1 MHYKTIKAIKFGN
14 LLIDLDTGEEF
25 NIINWGETYR
35 SGYYMLQRYNDTM
48 WLMMK
53 QVREW
58 KFREYW
64 YVNTRPL
71 FVKSTLKK
79 YSLF

>member
-1 MHYKTIKAIKFGN
+1 MQYKTIKAIKLGN

-25 NIINWGETYR
+25 NIINWGDTYR
-35 SGYYMLQRYNDTM
+35 SGYYMLQQYNESQ
-48 WLMMK
+48 WLMLK

-64 YVNTRPL
+64 YVNSRPF

-79 YSLF
+79 YLLL